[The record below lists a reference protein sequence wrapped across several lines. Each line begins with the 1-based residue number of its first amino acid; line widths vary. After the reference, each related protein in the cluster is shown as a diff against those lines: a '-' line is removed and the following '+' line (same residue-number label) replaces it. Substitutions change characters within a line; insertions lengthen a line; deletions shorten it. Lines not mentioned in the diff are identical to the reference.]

1 MEKLNNKNIIQKLFL
16 IPKEE
21 KISCKNC
28 GMDTFKF
35 FFGKYIIIENP
46 LNELLSKKIF
56 TPENE
61 NKRDKFCNFCNGQTT
76 DCAIERK
83 TLDFPEILIVIIS
96 PSQVNNFNISENL
109 IFTNG
114 MISYSLNKFI
124 ESNNNCLYWIDDINT
139 MICHKYEIT
148 RLGAPEKISD
158 KKPIVLFYNKF
169 NNSLNNL
176 NMNDNNQNN
185 IVKTID
191 VLNNNIQ
198 IQNPQNLM
206 NPKTCVFKN
215 GQIMNNQQNVG
226 QQNINPQLM
235 NQQFN
240 QKLLNPQIMNNQNNI
255 INFNNNQS
263 FMNQQNCFQN
273 NINNNNIFGNN
284 MNQFNN
290 MNNNNNMQM
299 NNMNM
304 NNVNNINNI
313 NNGFMMNNNDGNMN
327 MQFQNNMMN
336 NNMMDNMNN
345 MNMMNNN
352 KINMQN
358 NFQNNNPNLVSFDEI
373 IVIQFISGDSSVNKG
388 IKCLPTQ
395 KFYEIEEKLYN
406 FYPEHRKNNNNFITN
421 GRPVI
426 RFHTIAENNIKDGQ
440 VVQIIPVD

>member
-1 MEKLNNKNIIQKLFL
+1 MF
-16 IPKEE
+16 
-21 KISCKNC
+21 
-28 GMDTFKF
+28 
-35 FFGKYIIIENP
+35 
-46 LNELLSKKIF
+46 
-56 TPENE
+56 
-61 NKRDKFCNFCNGQTT
+61 
-76 DCAIERK
+76 
-83 TLDFPEILIVIIS
+83 
-96 PSQVNNFNISENL
+96 
-109 IFTNG
+109 
-114 MISYSLNKFI
+114 
-124 ESNNNCLYWIDDINT
+124 
-139 MICHKYEIT
+139 CHKFEMT
-148 RLGAPEKISD
+148 KLGSPEKISD

-169 NNSLNNL
+169 KNS
-176 NMNDNNQNN
+176 
-185 IVKTID
+185 
-191 VLNNNIQ
+191 VLN
-198 IQNPQNLM
+198 LL
-206 NPKTCVFKN
+206 NPKTCVQTN
-215 GQIMNNQQNVG
+215 LLIMNNQQNVG

-240 QKLLNPQIMNNQNNI
+240 QKLINPQIMNNQNNI
-255 INFNNNQS
+255 INFDNNQG
-263 FMNQQNCFQN
+263 FMNQQNCFQNNFKN

-304 NNVNNINNI
+304 NNVNNINNT

-327 MQFQNNMMN
+327 MQFQNNMMMN
-336 NNMMDNMNN
+336 NNMMNNMNN

-373 IVIQFISGDSSVNKG
+373 IVIQFISGDSTVNKG

-395 KFYEIEEKLYN
+395 KFYEVEEKLYN

-426 RFHTIAENNIKDGQ
+426 RFYTIAENNIKDGQ

>member
-1 MEKLNNKNIIQKLFL
+1 MNLLII
-16 IPKEE
+16 
-21 KISCKNC
+21 
-28 GMDTFKF
+28 
-35 FFGKYIIIENP
+35 
-46 LNELLSKKIF
+46 
-56 TPENE
+56 
-61 NKRDKFCNFCNGQTT
+61 
-76 DCAIERK
+76 
-83 TLDFPEILIVIIS
+83 
-96 PSQVNNFNISENL
+96 
-109 IFTNG
+109 
-114 MISYSLNKFI
+114 
-124 ESNNNCLYWIDDINT
+124 

-169 NNSLNNL
+169 KNS
-176 NMNDNNQNN
+176 
-185 IVKTID
+185 
-191 VLNNNIQ
+191 VLN
-198 IQNPQNLM
+198 LL
-206 NPKTCVFKN
+206 NPKTCVQTN
-215 GQIMNNQQNVG
+215 LLIMNNQQNVG

-240 QKLLNPQIMNNQNNI
+240 QKLINPQIMNNQNNI
-255 INFNNNQS
+255 INFDNNQG

-273 NINNNNIFGNN
+273 NIINNNIFGNN

-304 NNVNNINNI
+304 NNM

-336 NNMMDNMNN
+336 NMNN

-373 IVIQFISGDSSVNKG
+373 IVIQFISGDSTVNKG

-395 KFYEIEEKLYN
+395 KFYEVEEKLYN